1 MKNKK
6 RLIFKEDI
14 DPKAIA
20 NANALLLINSLKGN
34 PKFMGMLNQINLPTD
49 KFKAIT
55 EFAELLGITRER
67 FIDFVNQQN
76 DVTKT
81 ETVHT
86 FIKKIVREE
95 LKRIR

>member
-1 MKNKK
+1 MKNKNK
-6 RLIFKEDI
+6 SFLREDI

-20 NANALLLINSLKGN
+20 NALLLINSLKSN

-76 DVTKT
+76 SVTKN
-81 ETVHT
+81 ETVQR
-86 FIKKIVREE
+86 FIQRIVREE
-95 LKRIR
+95 LKRNK

>member
-6 RLIFKEDI
+6 RLTLEDV

-20 NANALLLINSLKGN
+20 NANALLLINSLKSN

-95 LKRIR
+95 LKRIK

>member
-1 MKNKK
+1 MQGK
-6 RLIFKEDI
+6 RRIYENDI

-20 NANALLLINSLKGN
+20 NANALLLINSLKSN

-55 EFAELLGITRER
+55 EFAEMLGITQER

-76 DVTKT
+76 NVTKSESVT
-81 ETVHT
+81 KM
-86 FIKKIVREE
+86 IKRIVKEE
-95 LKRIR
+95 LKRSY